1 MLVTLGMTSQLK
13 TWSTRLMWCFRVAVW
28 HTILPLFGLSLCV
41 FFANLTG
48 SLGLII
54 GIGGGLLLAMLYG
67 SLVKEAFQDETED
80 QSGSVSRNSFLRQ
93 LMLVAAVSL
102 DSGLFAPTM
111 LANVENW
118 SSLGFLLSFLTAGS
132 FVGLVGVGSVLFGIF
147 ISKRVFKEE
156 AESENVE
163 KSKFS
168 FEFWGLFLEYVVI
181 GYFGFY
187 AILNRGV
194 GLELP
199 VFGILIVSA
208 FVAGVFFFF
217 LRKKIVRE

>member
-1 MLVTLGMTSQLK
+1 
-13 TWSTRLMWCFRVAVW
+13 
-28 HTILPLFGLSLCV
+28 
-41 FFANLTG
+41 
-48 SLGLII
+48 
-54 GIGGGLLLAMLYG
+54 MLYG
-67 SLVKEAFQDETED
+67 SLVKEAFEAESEDE
-80 QSGSVSRNSFLRQ
+80 SSSASRNSFLRQ
-93 LMLVAAVSL
+93 LILVAAVSL

-118 SSLGFLLSFLTAGS
+118 SFLGFLLSFLTAGS

-147 ISKRVFKEE
+147 ISKRAFKEE
-156 AESENVE
+156 AESNDVE
-163 KSKFS
+163 KKKFS
-168 FEFWGLFLEYVVI
+168 FEFWGLFLEYIVI
-181 GYFGFY
+181 GHFGFY

-217 LRKKIVRE
+217 LRKKIVKE